1 MAAYLLGPVAVLAA
15 VAVPLAVGVVLDPRF
30 ALAMIVVNVTVLGS
44 ELHAGP
50 VRVIDAIVPLGL
62 LGLALGGE
70 ASRAAPGP
78 RKSQAARAACWLL
91 LATLVIGTLVAVA
104 RDNPFDNIG
113 PELHNAAVPIG
124 AFFIARA
131 AIRRAGADWVLGVLV
146 LAVLAAATKAVLL
159 SVLSGGIANAPDS
172 VWQAYAYTES
182 LGTSRV
188 ILIGGDTFLAVGPAV
203 LLLARRLPMLRSG
216 RWVGAIAFVGI
227 AVALSGT
234 RTNIIVATL
243 AVLLALGLVI
253 AEAPAKRAS
262 LLGATAGLLLAVGLL
277 VFATGFVSSGG
288 QPIARGVTVRF
299 VSSVLVQSSLRYRQ
313 DEERRI
319 SDALHGHELL
329 GLGIGGTYFTQTS
342 AYTWEQTTWAHNALL
357 WIGLKAGVV
366 GLGAFAGSL
375 LLLVV
380 GLWRRRGVALAQ
392 AALILALGTVA
403 LSVTTNRLT
412 DVGGGLLL
420 ALAFACLSV
429 RAESP

>member
-1 MAAYLLGPVAVLAA
+1 
-15 VAVPLAVGVVLDPRF
+15 
-30 ALAMIVVNVTVLGS
+30 
-44 ELHAGP
+44 
-50 VRVIDAIVPLGL
+50 
-62 LGLALGGE
+62 
-70 ASRAAPGP
+70 
-78 RKSQAARAACWLL
+78 
-91 LATLVIGTLVAVA
+91 
-104 RDNPFDNIG
+104 
-113 PELHNAAVPIG
+113 
-124 AFFIARA
+124 
-131 AIRRAGADWVLGVLV
+131 
-146 LAVLAAATKAVLL
+146 
-159 SVLSGGIANAPDS
+159 
-172 VWQAYAYTES
+172 
-182 LGTSRV
+182 
-188 ILIGGDTFLAVGPAV
+188 
-203 LLLARRLPMLRSG
+203 
-216 RWVGAIAFVGI
+216 
-227 AVALSGT
+227 
-234 RTNIIVATL
+234 VATL